1 MVFPFDRKLQF
12 VLAGHKKDIAKL
24 FDPGPSIMHSFHF
37 LLLSFVFFFSSF
49 EAIKAIKIYYC
60 SFNLHNS

>member
-1 MVFPFDRKLQF
+1 MLFFLIVGSYYLVVFPFDRKLQF

-37 LLLSFVFFFSSF
+37 LLLSFVFFFFS
-49 EAIKAIKIYYC
+49 KQ
-60 SFNLHNS
+60 